1 LIEPAIASG
10 PFADFYAVLGDSL
23 GSGEYSVRLYHKP
36 MASWIWGGALIMVFG
51 GVLALW
57 RRGRAASD
65 IAEDK

>member
-1 LIEPAIASG
+1 
-10 PFADFYAVLGDSL
+10 
-23 GSGEYSVRLYHKP
+23 SGEYSVRLYHKP
-36 MASWIWGGALIMVFG
+36 MVSWIWGGALIMVFG